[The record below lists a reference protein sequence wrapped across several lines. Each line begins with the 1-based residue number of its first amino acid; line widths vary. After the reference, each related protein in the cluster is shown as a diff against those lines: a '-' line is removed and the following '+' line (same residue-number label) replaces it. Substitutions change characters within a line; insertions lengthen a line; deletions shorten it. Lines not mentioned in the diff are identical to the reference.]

1 MRINQPTGQKAKG
14 KRQRAKIHFFFLPF
28 AIYLLTCR
36 LTLAEGPADPHFLAG
51 LAYERLGRYDE
62 AYTELQLAFALDQD
76 RVELALS
83 LGLVASRLGRL
94 EVAQR
99 ALERSI
105 ALDSDSV
112 ASYYPL
118 ALIYEKNNLSDR
130 AEDAWHRFLSLN
142 QDEDLKAVAKKH
154 LQYLEAQHS

>member
-1 MRINQPTGQKAKG
+1 LFVHPV
-14 KRQRAKIHFFFLPF
+14 
-28 AIYLLTCR
+28 C
-36 LTLAEGPADPHFLAG
+36 AEGPADPHFQAG
-51 LAYERLGRYDE
+51 LAYERLGRYDD

-76 RVELALS
+76 RVELALA
-83 LGLVASRLGRL
+83 LGLVASRLGRE

-118 ALIYEKNNLSDR
+118 ALLYEKKNLTDR

-142 QDEDLKAVAKKH
+142 QDEALKAVAQKH
-154 LQYLEAQHS
+154 LQYLETQHS